1 MRIITEYGTDIPYD
15 GMVFKVGRYTKHD
28 GGVESAQYIVQAT
41 SIHFDSGNYDV
52 ATYGAEEVAYATI
65 RTIANMAAYDTELI
79 IFGKDGDIEQAV

>member
-15 GMVFKVGRYTKHD
+15 GMVFKVGRYTKHN
-28 GGVESAQYIVQAT
+28 GGVELAQYIVQAN

-65 RTIANMAAYDTELI
+65 GLIASMAAHGTKLI
-79 IFGKDGDIEQAV
+79 VFDEDGEIEHTV

>member
-1 MRIITEYGTDIPYD
+1 MRVITEYGTDIPYD

-28 GGVESAQYIVQAT
+28 GGAESTQYIVQAT

-65 RTIANMAAYDTELI
+65 RTIARMASYTNLI
-79 IFGKDGDIEQAV
+79 VFNKDGAIEQVV